1 MDETQQLQKILEGL
15 PEKLRQFIN
24 SGEWQT
30 RLNSVLPKYSL
41 TAEQTEAIIEEVR
54 LSLLGITDPD
64 DLPVAFQAMAE
75 ISPEQAENLAIDIE
89 NAVFA
94 PVNNELGKLDPLSL
108 DEYRARPEINAQLAK
123 LPKDL
128 QEIILAT
135 ETADKIRAI
144 GQKYQL
150 HIDQMGALDEEINN
164 VLFGISPANNLVR
177 QIRIKLGLELPMA
190 EAIARD
196 LNDQI
201 FLKIRES
208 LQSLHEADEAIGA
221 TNEAIPNYG
230 VETIPGSTLP
240 TDQPAMAN
248 LPNREEVI
256 ADIEHP
262 KEAGEASVFEQ
273 KMGKLFR
280 IPREEVDLDPYL
292 EKPK

>member
-1 MDETQQLQKILEGL
+1 MDETQQQLENIIDKL
-15 PEKLRQFIN
+15 PEKLREFVR
-24 SGEWQT
+24 SGEWQIK
-30 RLNSVLPKYSL
+30 LNSVLPKYSL
-41 TAEQTEAIIEEVR
+41 ATEQTEAIVEEVR

-64 DLPVAFQAMAE
+64 DLPVAFQAMAK
-75 ISPEQAENLAIDIE
+75 ITPEQAENLAIDIE
-89 NAVFA
+89 NDVFA

-108 DEYRARPEINAQLAK
+108 DEYRNGPEINEALAK
-123 LPKDL
+123 LPKVL
-128 QEIILAT
+128 QEIIIST
-135 ETADKIRAI
+135 ETADKIQAI

-164 VLFGISPANNLVR
+164 VLFGILRADKLPEK
-177 QIRIKLGLELPMA
+177 IKTRLGVDQPTTD
-190 EAIARD
+190 AIVHD

-208 LQSLHEADEAIGA
+208 LQALHETTPSTELGA
-221 TNEAIPNYG
+221 SEPNYG
-230 VETIPGSTLP
+230 VETLPGSTLP
-240 TDQPAMAN
+240 ADQPAMVN

-256 ADIEHP
+256 DGIENP
-262 KEAGEASVFEQ
+262 AKTPEASVFEQ